1 MINNSAF
8 MDNSVEITSFRFFF
22 SVNLSFGFYSPSRI
36 NTWDK
41 GHLHLLCLLHWQ
53 AGSLLLAPPGKP
65 SYHFI

>member
-41 GHLHLLCLLHWQ
+41 GQ
-53 AGSLLLAPPGKP
+53 E
-65 SYHFI
+65 HFCSSAHVTRGVSSFIRFSGP